1 MEGRICASQYLL
13 VFCSLNWIPYL
24 VLVAEDV
31 VVDVVL
37 LGALGREDEGLH
49 EPAHG
54 LPVVAQ
60 LARHLHQNA
69 VPEGLLT
76 VHLDNTI
83 LVSSRY

>member
-1 MEGRICASQYLL
+1 ML
-13 VFCSLNWIPYL
+13 VFIPYL
-24 VLVAEDV
+24 ILVVEDV
-31 VVDVVL
+31 YVYVVL
-37 LGALGREDEGLH
+37 LGAMAGEGEGLH
-49 EPAHG
+49 ELAHG

-60 LARHLHQNA
+60 LTGHLHHHA

>member
-1 MEGRICASQYLL
+1 MDI
-13 VFCSLNWIPYL
+13 
-24 VLVAEDV
+24 
-31 VVDVVL
+31 VL
-37 LGALGREDEGLH
+37 LGALRREDEGLH

-60 LARHLHQNA
+60 LTGHLHHHA